1 MPLISTEKAGF
12 SNVVKQELW
21 PDAAYCRA
29 VVTVNEATAK
39 NYQAGTVL
47 GKVTAGGKYKIAV
60 QSAADGSQV
69 ADAIVLGEVAVAAAT
84 DTKVLVLI
92 KGPAIVGKGG
102 LVLDASY
109 DLQAEKDAVYA
120 AFEAKGI
127 QCNDTIVTA

>member
-1 MPLISTEKAGF
+1 MPLIANDTKRL

-39 NYQAGTVL
+39 SYVPGTVL
-47 GKVTAGGKYKIAV
+47 GKVTASGKYKIAV
-60 QSAADGSQV
+60 QTASDGSQV
-69 ADAIVLGEVAVAAAT
+69 ADAIVMDNYSIAGST

-92 KGPAIVGKGG
+92 KGPAVIGKGG

-120 AFEAKGI
+120 ALEAKGI
-127 QCNDTIVTA
+127 QCNDTI